1 MQLNLV
7 RIGNSK
13 GIRLPQ
19 SLIQQCG
26 FTDIVEAKLVNRS
39 LVLKPVKHPRK
50 NWEKIF
56 KSEKDIEDDEIKD
69 FLDVPSRW
77 DEEEWEW

>member
-1 MQLNLV
+1 MQINLV

-26 FTDIVEAKLVNRS
+26 FTDTIEAKLVNRH
-39 LVLKPVKHPRK
+39 LVLKAIKHPRK

-56 KSEKDIEDDEIKD
+56 KSEKDTEDDEIKD
-69 FLDVPSRW
+69 FLDVPNRW